1 MIEFLKEKLSK
12 IVEGYAD
19 IRFENRTHTT
29 IRMTNGNLEEI
40 NSSKI
45 SGGSVRFFYK
55 GAFGFATF
63 TKIEEVDDALRTAEK
78 LAKMLKTETIINLK
92 PVKIYKDYVKPN
104 IYIHP
109 NSVSLDEK
117 VDLVR
122 KYHNLFEQN
131 EKIITRTVTYSENI
145 LTRYLVTS
153 EGTEITEERPYC
165 GIAVQLVGK
174 EGSVI
179 QRAAKSFG
187 DLRGYKTVLDRE
199 GDFEKLKKDLFD
211 LLKAD
216 KVEGGVYTVIL
227 DPEIAGV
234 FIHEAFGHLSE
245 ADHIYRNEKLQ
256 EIMRPGKQIA
266 TDILSVVDDGSLE
279 GERGYIAYDDDGIK
293 SRKTYLIKNGRLV
306 GRLHSRYTASLMD
319 EEPTGNS
326 RAISFSHVPIV
337 RMTNTYIENGES
349 EFEDLLEGVDKGLY
363 VVGALGG
370 NTELELFTFSAKMAY
385 KIEGGKIKEPVRDV
399 VLSGNL
405 FETLKN
411 IDKIGNDLQ
420 LFGGLGGCGKGGQ
433 APLPVSDG
441 APHIRIKNVVIGGR

>member
-1 MIEFLKEKLSK
+1 
-12 IVEGYAD
+12 
-19 IRFENRTHTT
+19 
-29 IRMTNGNLEEI
+29 
-40 NSSKI
+40 
-45 SGGSVRFFYK
+45 
-55 GAFGFATF
+55 
-63 TKIEEVDDALRTAEK
+63 
-78 LAKMLKTETIINLK
+78 
-92 PVKIYKDYVKPN
+92 VKIYKDYVKPN